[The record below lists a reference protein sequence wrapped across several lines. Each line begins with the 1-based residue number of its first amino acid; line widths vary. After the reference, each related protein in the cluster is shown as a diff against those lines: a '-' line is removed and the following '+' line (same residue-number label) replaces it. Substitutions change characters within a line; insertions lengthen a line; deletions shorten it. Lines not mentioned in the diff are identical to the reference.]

1 MSHEIRTPM
10 NAIIGLSHLA
20 LKGELPPRQRDYV
33 TKVHTAG
40 QHLLGVIND
49 ILDFSKIEAG
59 MLELVS
65 AEFDMQDLLDSTCSL
80 LRAECDRKGLNLGIR
95 RATGVPARVI
105 GDSFRLGQV
114 LLNLAGNAVKFTE
127 QGSIVVSVRPFAA
140 EDGSQTMLEFRVQDT
155 GIGLTKEQV
164 GKLFRSFSQADTS
177 TTRKYGGTGLGLT
190 ISKRIVE
197 LMGGEIGV
205 DSTFGQGSA
214 FWFRVPLAQ
223 AAEQATLGTATHLP
237 DISPLR
243 GRRALLVE
251 DNEINQMVA
260 AEILREA
267 GVEVD
272 VADNGA
278 VALAKV
284 QANAYDVVLMDMQMP
299 VMDGLEA
306 TREIRKIARL
316 DRLPIV
322 AMTANATQ
330 QDGRRCLDAGMNDVV
345 VKPVQPEDLW
355 HALLAWTAPGRGART
370 QVSAA
375 LAAEP
380 GALPRIP
387 GLDTELGLTRVMGR
401 KTLYV
406 AMLRRFI
413 DSQTD
418 VPAQIRAAL
427 SSRDTS
433 AAERLAHTLRGVAG
447 NIGATVVQN
456 LAGALESALRAPL
469 PATDV
474 ERHLLELQAP
484 LDALV
489 AALKSRLAGHEEA
502 LSFA

>member
-1 MSHEIRTPM
+1 
-10 NAIIGLSHLA
+10 
-20 LKGELPPRQRDYV
+20 
-33 TKVHTAG
+33 VHAAG

-65 AEFDMQDLLDSTCSL
+65 AEFDMQELLDSTCGL

-95 RATGVPARVI
+95 RAPGVPARVV

-114 LLNLAGNAVKFTE
+114 LLNLAGNAVKFTD
-127 QGSIVVSVRPFAA
+127 QGSIVISVRPVPSG
-140 EDGSQTMLEFRVQDT
+140 GSDAMLEFRVQDT
-155 GIGLTKEQV
+155 GIGLTQEQV

-190 ISKRIVE
+190 ISKKIVE

-223 AAEQATLGTATHLP
+223 AGEQVALGTASRLL
-237 DISPLR
+237 DLSPLR

-278 VALAKV
+278 VALSKV
-284 QANAYDVVLMDMQMP
+284 QSNAYDVVLMDMQMP
-299 VMDGLEA
+299 VMDGLAA

-316 DRLPIV
+316 GRLPIV
-322 AMTANATQ
+322 AMTANATEE
-330 QDGRRCLDAGMNDVV
+330 DGRRCLEAGMNDVV

-355 HALLAWTAPGRGART
+355 HALLAWTAPAR
-370 QVSAA
+370 SAHA
-375 LAAEP
+375 AAERAEAAPQNAAGRRQTDGLP
-380 GALPRIP
+380 GIP
-387 GLDTELGLTRVMGR
+387 GLDTELGLARMMGR

-433 AAERLAHTLRGVAG
+433 SAERLAHTLRGVAG
-447 NIGATVVQN
+447 NIGATAVQH
-456 LAGALESALRAPL
+456 LAGSLESALRMPAP
-469 PATDV
+469 PTDV
-474 ERHLLELQAP
+474 ERHLLELQGQ
-484 LDALV
+484 LEALV
-489 AALKSRLAGHEEA
+489 AALKSRLACQPEA
-502 LSFA
+502 VSAA